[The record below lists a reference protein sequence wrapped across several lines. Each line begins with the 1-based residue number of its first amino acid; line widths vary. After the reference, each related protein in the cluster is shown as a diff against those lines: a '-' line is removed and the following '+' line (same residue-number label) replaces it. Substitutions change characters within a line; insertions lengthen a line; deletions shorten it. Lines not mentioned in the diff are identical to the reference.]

1 MTRRG
6 LGKGL
11 SALIPGG
18 SSEGLQPV
26 ARPAAT
32 PAADDS
38 TPEGAQLIPL
48 SEIRPNPMQPRQSFD
63 EAEIIELAESMINH
77 GVLQPIV
84 VRMKD
89 DGYEIIAGER
99 RWRAAQRSGL
109 TKIPAMVKT
118 TDDRESLEISLI
130 ENLQRENINPMEAAR
145 AYQRL
150 SREFS
155 LTQEQIAQRLGKS
168 RPAIA
173 NTLRLLDLPEDVGNS
188 LAEGKISE
196 GHAKALLS
204 LADAKAMRS
213 ICKQIIARNLSVRDL
228 ESLIKKLLSGKPS
241 ARRASKSSS
250 IPADDPNLLAVEE
263 QLRQKLQTNIQV
275 RPATPDK
282 DGTRAG
288 VIQIEYYSADEFERI
303 LELLLR

>member
-18 SSEGLQPV
+18 SSEGSQPV

-32 PAADDS
+32 PAAGDS
-38 TPEGAQLIPL
+38 TPEGAQLISL
-48 SEIRPNPMQPRQSFD
+48 SEIRPNPLQPRRNFD
-63 EAEIIELAESMINH
+63 EAEMTELAESMKNH

-84 VRMKD
+84 VRKKD
-89 DGYEIIAGER
+89 KGYEIIAGER

-109 TKIPAMVKT
+109 ARIPAMVKT

-173 NTLRLLDLPEDVGNS
+173 NTLRLLDLPEEVGKS
-188 LAEGKISE
+188 LADGRISE
-196 GHAKALLS
+196 GHAKVLLS
-204 LADAKAMRS
+204 LADPEAMRS
-213 ICKQIIARNLSVRDL
+213 ICKQIVARNLSVRDV
-228 ESLIKKLLSGKPS
+228 ESVVKKLLSGKS
-241 ARRASKSSS
+241 SSRKVSKSASAQ
-250 IPADDPNLLAVEE
+250 ADDPNLLAVEG

-275 RPATPDK
+275 RPVSPGK
-282 DGTRAG
+282 DGASGG